1 MIASITIAY
10 MPDLNSLQRQLHNLR
25 TQVQSML
32 VVDNGPAG
40 QAREELEKICKIE
53 GATLIPMQ
61 FNTGIAFAQN
71 FGIQHAITKGAEWIL
86 LMDQDSDPAEN
97 MVSLLHTALLSN
109 PLAAAAGP
117 SSVDQRSGRRSFF
130 VLDNGWW
137 PQQWAP
143 KTADFSSPPLSVGF
157 LIASGTLVRRTALP
171 TPAPMR
177 SEWFIDH
184 VDSEWCLRTRS
195 QGWILLGVP
204 DAVLHHRLGDK
215 VSRIW
220 FLRWRQVAHHSA
232 LRDYY
237 MFRNSILLARQS
249 YVPLR
254 WKLFF
259 LSRLVQ
265 FAGFF
270 LVFVPQRQHR
280 MALMAQGLRDGLAG
294 RTGPRL

>member
-1 MIASITIAY
+1 
-10 MPDLNSLQRQLHNLR
+10 
-25 TQVQSML
+25 
-32 VVDNGPAG
+32 
-40 QAREELEKICKIE
+40 
-53 GATLIPMQ
+53 
-61 FNTGIAFAQN
+61 
-71 FGIQHAITKGAEWIL
+71 
-86 LMDQDSDPAEN
+86 
-97 MVSLLHTALLSN
+97 
-109 PLAAAAGP
+109 
-117 SSVDQRSGRRSFF
+117 
-130 VLDNGWW
+130 
-137 PQQWAP
+137 
-143 KTADFSSPPLSVGF
+143 
-157 LIASGTLVRRTALP
+157 
-171 TPAPMR
+171 MR

-184 VDSEWCLRTRS
+184 IDSEWCLRTRS